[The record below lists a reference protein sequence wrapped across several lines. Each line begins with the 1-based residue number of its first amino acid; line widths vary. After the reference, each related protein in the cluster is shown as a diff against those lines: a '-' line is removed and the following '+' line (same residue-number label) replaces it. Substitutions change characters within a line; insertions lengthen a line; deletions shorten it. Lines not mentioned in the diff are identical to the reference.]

1 MTSVQLHA
9 DTGLIP
15 LHVPGAR
22 ADAVYRHIEMVPASG
37 TQGLI
42 FTIDNA
48 SHLRLWINSE
58 AGGTRWVCVNPF
70 LDGQERLVIDIAIED
85 NVSQGR
91 QDGTLDLMVI
101 TQSDGPAAVRLRHWF
116 VWNRLE
122 ASADPQTWR
131 TLFAAAQPQDTH
143 GLLPESAH
151 WGQAPRAHR
160 SRLLRGTDATGHTR
174 LLWQRFDP
182 QGAAIHNALEPW
194 IDQRQ
199 TPSQV
204 EVVCTVEPDN
214 QGTRR
219 EGYARHVVFDDE
231 ATGKAGYMDL
241 VWPPQDH
248 HARSEVA
255 LTALNGSEKG
265 WETGAGLW
273 PLTLSGSGST
283 TQVYFD
289 STRGEQGVIS
299 CSSVGP
305 RVLPLQN
312 TLGGAPIPGRVRA
325 LHWPGDDDRVLRHD
339 LIQLPASGEA
349 CLRQTESHDFSGA
362 DRGRSTLLSD
372 DVKAFAVC
380 LCSVPHSALQ
390 VLHVAVIHEQG
401 GIELLSQDSHSG
413 LWSRVALADDDVMGA
428 VHEVNTFTTTL
439 QVVDETQAPV
449 ANAILHVSADVP
461 CHAYIGGR
469 SMHLSPLGPTVV
481 QADGLGQCRVA
492 QVGTGLSAAQL
503 RFDVVVD
510 EQPVQGQAIN
520 PMQALVDRMRAVPDG
535 PSLQQVKGFD
545 GTRPF
550 ASVDLARCNSTSEL
564 LKPLIEAY
572 DHTLLPERRA
582 YTAQAIV
589 SRTTV
594 RSSASGLSVE
604 HHTLDGT
611 TRSRPLAEL
620 DDLGDMLS
628 YLSNQREGTLAYQLE
643 KLANGAFQLVLTIG
657 QRVWYGLIELPQQA
671 LALIDQVIQNG
682 LVATARDLVNWLGQI
697 FNWNEILATKNTLR
711 KLLTLLRQHTTD
723 WMVHSAPPA
732 IEQGLAWAR
741 KTLGELP
748 ALDPQTRAWLERN
761 TTSGTGAVPYAANT
775 QGPGANWALT
785 SLQDHAASA
794 RFDAAGDWD
803 FTADIQRLVESLGG
817 DVETLLV
824 DLGERLAGIDPA
836 KQSLLT
842 LIEDTLAL
850 STATV
855 IDAVGATSVKLCEP
869 IAQLIDA
876 AWTSMDQRLDIPV
889 LTALYEQQLAPG
901 SRASALDL
909 MLLATAVAGDMGS
922 RALNQ
927 RPLFSPALTDAIA
940 RAQTLK
946 ELLETPTPTD
956 AETVWATDVQLAV
969 TVLAGGAKLLYFV
982 LWMDLR
988 NTPGTTELNAGMVRL
1003 KCASDSVAWVTSM
1016 AWALVK
1022 CETQQP
1028 PQEAL
1033 RIAAIFVF
1041 IDGIVSRSKDAIEW
1055 AYAND
1060 GERVPADASRLFVG
1074 VEGAVGTFVLAPL
1087 AIYNVVTSAV
1097 MPRTEPSNEVN
1108 WNFLVIMPVLQSL
1121 GTSAHFILSFVETY
1135 SPEVPNIRGARN
1147 VINGVRSL
1155 IPLVSGVG
1163 LSVAVKNDWRVPGTI
1178 AD

>member
-22 ADAVYRHIEMVPASG
+22 ADAVYRRVEMVPASG

-48 SHLRLWINSE
+48 SRLRLWINSE
-58 AGGTRWVCVNPF
+58 AGSTRWVCVNPF
-70 LDGQERLVIDIAIED
+70 LDGQERLAIDIAIED

-116 VWNRLE
+116 VWSRLE
-122 ASADPQTWR
+122 ASADPETWR
-131 TLFAAAQPQDTH
+131 ALFAAAQPQDTQ

-151 WGQAPRAHR
+151 WGQAPRVNR
-160 SRLLRGTDATGHTR
+160 SRLLRGTDANGHTR

-194 IDQRQ
+194 INQRQ
-199 TPSQV
+199 TPAQV
-204 EVVCTVEPDN
+204 EVVCTVEPEN
-214 QGTRR
+214 QGVRR
-219 EGYARHVVFDDE
+219 EGYARHVVFDE
-231 ATGKAGYMDL
+231 ATTGRAGYMDL

-255 LTALNGSEKG
+255 LIALNGSEKG

-305 RVLPLQN
+305 RVLTLQN
-312 TLGGAPIPGRVRA
+312 TLSGAPMPGRVRA
-325 LHWPGDDDRVLRHD
+325 LHWQGDDNRVLRFD
-339 LIQLPASGEA
+339 LIQPPASGEA

-372 DVKAFAVC
+372 DIKAFAVC

-401 GIELLSQDSHSG
+401 GIELLSQDSRSG

-439 QVVDETQAPV
+439 QVLDETQAPV
-449 ANAILHVSADVP
+449 AGATLHLSADVP

-469 SMHLSPLGPTVV
+469 SMHLSPLGPTVL
-481 QADGLGQCRVA
+481 QADGLGRCRVA

-503 RFDVVVD
+503 RVEVVVD
-510 EQPVQGQAIN
+510 DQPVQHQTIN
-520 PMQALVDRMRAVPDG
+520 PMQALVGHLRAVPDG
-535 PSLQQVKGFD
+535 QALQQVQGFD

-564 LKPLIEAY
+564 LQPLIEAY

-582 YTAQAIV
+582 YQAQAIV

-594 RSSASGLSVE
+594 RSSVSGLSVE

-611 TRSRPLAEL
+611 ELSRPLDEL

-628 YLSNQREGTLAYQLE
+628 YLSNQPEGTFGYQLE
-643 KLANGAFQLVLTIG
+643 KLASGAFQLVVKIG
-657 QRVWYGLIELPQQA
+657 QRVWNGLIEVPQQA
-671 LALIDQVIQNG
+671 LALIDQVILKG
-682 LVATARDLVNWLGQI
+682 LAANARDLVNWLGQL
-697 FNWNEILATKNTLR
+697 FNWDEILATQNTLR
-711 KLLTLLRQHTTD
+711 KLLTLLRQQSTD
-723 WMVHSAPPA
+723 WMRHSAGTSIA
-732 IEQGLAWAR
+732 QGLDWAR

-748 ALDPQTRAWLERN
+748 ALDPQTRAWLERGV
-761 TTSGTGAVPYAANT
+761 TSGTGEVRYPENA
-775 QGPGANWALT
+775 QGPGAHWALT

-794 RFDAAGDWD
+794 CFDAAGHWD
-803 FTADIQRLVESLGG
+803 FATDIQHLVESLGSELEG
-817 DVETLLV
+817 LLV
-824 DLGERLAGIDPA
+824 ALRARLADIDPA

-855 IDAVGATSVKLCEP
+855 IDAVAATSVKLCEP
-869 IAQLIDA
+869 IAQLIDE
-876 AWTSMDQRLDIPV
+876 AWSSMDQRLDIPV

-922 RALNQ
+922 RALHQ
-927 RPLFSPALTDAIA
+927 RPLFSPALSDAIA
-940 RAQTLK
+940 RARTLK
-946 ELLETPTPTD
+946 ELLETPTPSGAQT
-956 AETVWATDVQLAV
+956 AWATDVQLAV

-982 LWMDLR
+982 LWMEQR
-988 NTPGTTELNAGMVRL
+988 NTPGATPINAGVVRL
-1003 KCASDSVAWVTSM
+1003 KCASDSVAWVVSM
-1016 AWALVK
+1016 AWALVR

-1033 RIAAIFVF
+1033 RIAAIFVL
-1041 IDGIVSRSKDAIEW
+1041 IDGIISRGKDAAEW
-1055 AYAND
+1055 AFANE
-1060 GERVPADASRLFVG
+1060 GERVPAQLSSMFAA
-1074 VEGAVGTFVLAPL
+1074 VEGVSGALVLAPL
-1087 AIYNVVTSAV
+1087 AVYGAVSAGL
-1097 MPRTEPSNEVN
+1097 MPRMEPSNETN
-1108 WNFLVIMPVLQSL
+1108 WGFLVAMPVVQSL
-1121 GTSAHFILSFVETY
+1121 GTATHFVLSFVEA
-1135 SPEVPNIRGARN
+1135 SKLEVPNIRASRN
-1147 VINGVRSL
+1147 VVNGVRSL
-1155 IPLVSGVG
+1155 IPLTSCIG